1 MVNYEII
8 ANRFAPKRKDLL
20 VEKYSASH
28 SICYNKCNY
37 NCCFCDFRDRPADAY
52 HRFDMDSFAK
62 EVEKLLALGS
72 NFKFTGGEPTLNPEI
87 KSHLRIVKERGG
99 YIYFDSN
106 GSNPEI
112 LKQLIEDD
120 LIDVLGISLK
130 GITLEEATATAGIKN
145 KKLLWE
151 NVWTSIE
158 IASMHS
164 STMRTIITLIFTEN
178 NREKRLQSFSDLL
191 SAYPGVYMKINNL
204 QKNIHTVQVGMA
216 NVDQSSLL
224 MEISDFVENN
234 PAWKGRVIYVPNQ
247 MGVSDYHSIKF
258 F

>member
-1 MVNYEII
+1 MVDYEII

-20 VEKYSASH
+20 FEEYSASH
-28 SICYNKCNY
+28 SICYNRCNY

-52 HRFDMDSFAK
+52 HKFDMDSFAK
-62 EVEKLLALGS
+62 EIEKLLPLGT

-112 LKQLIEDD
+112 LKQLMEDE

-130 GITLEEATATAGIKN
+130 GITLEEAIATARIKN

-151 NVWTSIE
+151 NVWTSIKV
-158 IASMHS
+158 ASMYS
-164 STMRTIITLIFTEN
+164 ATVRTIVTLVFTED
-178 NREKRLQSFSDLL
+178 NRDKRLQSFSDLL
-191 SAYPGVYMKINNL
+191 SVYPNVYMKINNL
-204 QKNIHTVQVGMA
+204 QKNLHTFQSGLSS
-216 NVDQSSLL
+216 VDKFSLL
-224 MEISDFVENN
+224 MEINDFVENN
-234 PAWKGRVIYVPNQ
+234 PTWRGRIIYVPDQ
-247 MGVSDYHSIKF
+247 AGVSDYHNIHF